1 MQGKY
6 HYLREFIPQDQRKDI
21 NEKILCLIDS
31 GKAEDSGI
39 TQEDIFNAYT
49 GDGGLHGLNYA
60 DYGNY
65 HAYSEAKKGI
75 EQGQF
80 FTPAPVCKFILDV
93 LSPEPTETIADL
105 TFGMGNFFN
114 YCPSENSVYGIE
126 LDVKA
131 FKVAS
136 YLYPSANLTCG
147 DIRSYNPGI
156 KFDYIVGN
164 PPFNLSWWTEKGN
177 VLSQLYYCMKA
188 AELLKPLGIMAI
200 VTPLSFLADD
210 FNCHYI
216 ETLEENFSFLGQYF
230 LSENTFSALGVQ
242 NYPTKIQFWQRK
254 SETQMDFSPLPYSVA
269 VGRLPDLSETTAETI
284 RQSAIAPAQTF
295 FRKNRRHILLELA
308 RDKESS
314 SNFLYQAKKYLF
326 AIKSHPFLKDKYQ
339 KCIEL
344 LEKFYHQQKPDD
356 MKWEDWC
363 KVRLTEGKVLA
374 QLRSV
379 VRKQHPTHYED
390 RIELVKHDYSFSYKA
405 YSPKMQR
412 QMTENMKQE
421 LPIYEIINHSE
432 NPAGY
437 GRYSKLIRRK
447 QREYAIEQQNFSEMQ
462 PDPFIADYLE
472 NFTVYDPEREEQLYL
487 NDIQK
492 QDINKVLQKKY
503 ALLQWG
509 QGSGKT
515 LAGISASIFRMKYQ
529 NAYCTFVVSNAISIK
544 NNWNIVLEDYN
555 LSHIII
561 TRLSDLKNI
570 KQGDFVII
578 TLNMVVK
585 YRKQIKKW
593 IKLHNQNVALCFD
606 ESDEISNPSSKRAKA
621 TLDVFR
627 RVKFKLLMTGT
638 STRNNV
644 SEFTPQLE
652 LLYNNS
658 ANMISWVEHIYN
670 YSKKDKDEDGKPILT
685 AEENP
690 YYGCPIPAYREGY
703 RLFSSSHLP
712 ERVTVFGI
720 GQNTQDIFNAEELS
734 NILNRTVITRTFE
747 EVSGKD
753 IVNIQQVP
761 VSFTPTERAVYQ
773 KAIERFEEMRG
784 AYFAST
790 GNSRKDAM
798 MRLIQQ
804 ITLLLRICAAPD
816 TMREYVGGTP
826 AKIEKVLD
834 MLSEMDD
841 QIVAI
846 GVRHKEVVKK
856 YKAAIES
863 RFPHRSLFVVTGDT
877 TTFAKRRAL
886 RKTLRESK
894 NGILLCTQQSL
905 PSSVNFEYVNKVIIP
920 ELHYNNSQMSQ
931 FYFRFIRYTS
941 INKKD
946 VYFVTYEDSL
956 EVNQFG
962 MVLAKE
968 KINWFMRG
976 NDADLDEIYDRFGV
990 TCEYMDKMLTREKD
1004 EEGHFHIR
1012 WSEQSVS

>member
-6 HYLREFIPQDQRKDI
+6 RYLREFIPQDQRKNI

-65 HAYSEAKKGI
+65 RAYSEAKKDI

-80 FTPAPVCKFILDV
+80 FTPASVCKFILDV

-156 KFDYIVGN
+156 KFDYVVGN

-177 VLSQLYYCMKA
+177 VLSQLYYCIKA

-242 NYPTKIQFWQRK
+242 DYPTKIQFWQRK
-254 SETQMDFSPLPYSVA
+254 SETQMDFSPLLYSVA

-314 SNFLYQAKKYLF
+314 SDFLYQAKKYLF

-379 VRKQHPTHYED
+379 VRKQRPTHYED

-405 YSPKMQR
+405 YSPKTQR

-421 LPIYEIINHSE
+421 IPIYEIINHSE

-437 GRYSKLIRRK
+437 GCYSKLIRRK
-447 QREYAIEQQNFSEMQ
+447 QREYAIEQQNFSEMR
-462 PDPFIADYLE
+462 PDPFIANYLE

-503 ALLQWG
+503 TLLQWG

-515 LAGISASIFRMKYQ
+515 LAGISTSIFRMKHQ
-529 NAYCTFVVSNAISIK
+529 NTYCTWIVSNAISIK

-555 LSHIII
+555 LSHIMI
-561 TRLSDLKNI
+561 TRLSDLENI
-570 KQGDFVII
+570 KQGDFAII

-621 TLDVFR
+621 MLDIFR
-627 RVKFKLLMTGT
+627 RAKYKLLMTGT
-638 STRNNV
+638 STRNNI
-644 SEFTPQLE
+644 SEFAPQLE

-658 ANMISWVEHIYN
+658 VNMTSCVEYIYN
-670 YSKKDKDEDGKPILT
+670 YSKRDKGEDGKPML
-685 AEENP
+685 AQEENP

-712 ERVTVFGI
+712 EKVTVFGI
-720 GQNTQDIFNAEELS
+720 GQKTQDIYNAKELS
-734 NILNRTVITRTFE
+734 DILDRTVITRTFE

-753 IVNIQQVP
+753 IVNIEQVP
-761 VSFTPTERAVYQ
+761 VNFTPTERAVYQ

-804 ITLLLRICAAPD
+804 ITLLLRISAAPN
-816 TMREYVGGTP
+816 TVREYVGGAP

-834 MLSEMDD
+834 MVEDFSD

-846 GVRHKEVVKK
+846 GVRHKKVVEK
-856 YKAAIES
+856 YKEAIKE
-863 RFPHRSLFVVTGDT
+863 RFPNRQLFIVTGDT
-877 TTFAKRRAL
+877 TTLAKRRAL
-886 RKTLRESK
+886 RKTLRESD

-905 PSSVNFEYVNKVIIP
+905 PSSVNFEYVNKIIIP

-941 INKKD
+941 MDTKD
-946 VYFVTYEDSL
+946 VYFVTYNDSL

-968 KINWFMRG
+968 KLNWFMRG
-976 NDADLDEIYDRFGV
+976 KDADLDEVYDRFGV
-990 TCEYMDKMLTREKD
+990 TYEYMDKMLMREED